1 MKGKTMSENV
11 KVGAQIR
18 LFIKTEWK
26 VFVCTDI
33 IENEDER
40 DCVFVC
46 KDNPSLVRHLPEWLA
61 DCC

>member
-1 MKGKTMSENV
+1 M
-11 KVGAQIR
+11 KVGGQIR

-26 VFVCTDI
+26 DFVCTDI